1 MTMNK
6 GVFLF
11 LAIACATSILMVC
24 GCTDQAAAVQKI
36 PGQELSV
43 SEQPKDPQLLVY
55 CAAGMKDPMEE
66 IAELYGKETGT
77 VIEYTHGNAAQL
89 LSQIELLQSGDAY
102 MPGARPYIQTAI
114 DKGYVNRSV
123 DVVYHVM
130 IIAVPKGN
138 PADITSIQDLA
149 RPGVRVALGEPDGP
163 AVGKAAKKMLERDG
177 LWEAVNANT
186 VVTAATVN
194 ELVVYLEMGQAD
206 ATIIWEDLYNPG
218 TMDIVEIPE
227 DMGVVDVVP
236 IGSLVFSKN
245 PEIADDFIH
254 YVSSDQAKEIF
265 TKHGFTTYPAEKYG
279 DR

>member
-1 MTMNK
+1 MKKSILT
-6 GVFLF
+6 FCILAC
-11 LAIACATSILMVC
+11 AIAALVVC
-24 GCTDQAAAVQKI
+24 GCTDQAATVQKVHDM
-36 PGQELSV
+36 ETDSLES
-43 SEQPKDPQLLVY
+43 SEVLLVY
-55 CAAGMKDPMEE
+55 CAAGMKEPMEE
-66 IAELYGKETGT
+66 IAELYRKETGT

-138 PADITSIQDLA
+138 PANITSIQDLT
-149 RPGVRVALGEPDGP
+149 RPGVRLALGEPDGP

-206 ATIIWEDLYNPG
+206 ATIIWEDLYNPV
-218 TMDIVEIPE
+218 TMDLVEIPE
-227 DMGVVDVVP
+227 EMGVVDIVP

-279 DR
+279 DG

>member
-1 MTMNK
+1 MK
-6 GVFLF
+6 KSI
-11 LAIACATSILMVC
+11 LAFCLLACAISALVVC
-24 GCTDQAAAVQKI
+24 GCTDKAATVHTVKDLD
-36 PGQELSV
+36 PVV
-43 SEQPKDPQLLVY
+43 SEQPKNPQLLVY
-55 CAAGMKDPMEE
+55 CAAGMKEPMEE
-66 IAELYGKETGT
+66 IAELYQKETGT

-138 PADITSIQDLA
+138 PADITTIDDLA

-206 ATIIWEDLYNPG
+206 ATVIWEDLFNPL
-218 TMDIVEIPE
+218 TMDLVEIPE

-245 PEIADDFIH
+245 PEIADDF
-254 YVSSDQAKEIF
+254 VSFVASDRAKEIF
-265 TKHGFTTYPAEKYG
+265 TKHGFTTYPSEKYEET
-279 DR
+279 

>member
-1 MTMNK
+1 MNK

-24 GCTDQAAAVQKI
+24 GCTDQAATVQKI